1 MSNAPDRIW
10 LDERIAKT
18 LPDQPNQDLADKR
31 VNQIAYMKV
40 TLAHEEKRK
49 LREELVRQIPEEFVV
64 QVAVT
69 AVPLGLVDD
78 EGLPLPTKPLV
89 IAVTNL
95 GRMFQHIEPHDW
107 IEIPGPTLDND
118 EPPFELPYT

>member
-1 MSNAPDRIW
+1 MSNTPNRIW
-10 LDERIAKT
+10 LDERVAKT
-18 LPDQPNQDLADKR
+18 LPDEPNKNLDS
-31 VNQIAYMKV
+31 NQIAYMKV

-49 LREELVRQIPEEFVV
+49 LREELIRQIPEEFVV

-69 AVPLGLVDD
+69 AIPLGLLDE
-78 EGLPLPTKPLV
+78 EGLPMPTKPLV

-95 GRMFQHIEPHDW
+95 GRLFQHVEPHDW
-107 IEIPGPTLDND
+107 IEIPGPDLDND